1 MGCNCKKDKNGEDIT
16 KKKINE
22 SKNSFFIKILIFIV
36 KLIVFL
42 MASVIATVIVIPF
55 SIFLLVKVIFLDGSA
70 DLTNTLMYIGN
81 KLKKKEDIDEEE
93 EIEITDDDEITL
105 LNSEE

>member
-16 KKKINE
+16 KKKINKG
-22 SKNSFFIKILIFIV
+22 KNPFLTKILIFTV

-55 SIFLLVKVIFLDGSA
+55 SIFLLVKVIFLDESV
-70 DLTNTLMYIGN
+70 DVTNTLLYIGK
-81 KLKKKEDIDEEE
+81 KLKRKEDTDEEE

-105 LNSEE
+105 LNVE